1 MTVDHFTR
9 ANEGTYTVQIHDG
22 KAKTQS
28 SLVLVG
34 DGEAFISHFS
44 LSQSEKRKNI
54 SAETEYDMKTV
65 ALKMFFID
73 LLKKNYILNQ
83 PFILSVRQSSVFS
96 VSYLLSH
103 FHRSCFLCF
112 SVQSCSEGGRVS
124 EERAHQEARCRHTHT
139 HIWKHSEFNAVA
151 EINSL

>member
-83 PFILSVRQSSVFS
+83 PFILSVCQMKFCVLCKLFVVSLSLIAFS
-96 VSYLLSH
+96 LFQCSKLL
-103 FHRSCFLCF
+103 
-112 SVQSCSEGGRVS
+112 
-124 EERAHQEARCRHTHT
+124 
-139 HIWKHSEFNAVA
+139 
-151 EINSL
+151 